1 MMSRWS
7 CRLPEAFLDKHNYY
21 MDTRRLRIDTSNM
34 MNMNTKPQLLKIRD
48 QVLRNLST
56 LPPPSGAAISH
67 QPAPGILPDPP
78 EADPDVRGGG
88 KELDDVRIVKDGYDS
103 DEEGAGNRVVE
114 RAPEVGVTA
123 LVSTDGDN
131 GTAACAGDEGEVGGK
146 GKRGVKGE
154 AVDIVGVAESGEGEA
169 TDEGNEEGA
178 AQWHEGV
185 PVEPGYALARSG
197 APYAG
202 VYMDLDRGGGAGGGS
217 DGAS

>member
-1 MMSRWS
+1 
-7 CRLPEAFLDKHNYY
+7 

-34 MNMNTKPQLLKIRD
+34 MNMNTKPQLLKICD

-56 LPPPSGAAISH
+56 LPPPSGAAISY

-88 KELDDVRIVKDGYDS
+88 KELNDMRIVKDGYDS
-103 DEEGAGNRVVE
+103 DEEGTGNRVVE
-114 RAPEVGVTA
+114 RAPEVGVTEVGA
-123 LVSTDGDN
+123 TAEATTDVETGGG
-131 GTAACAGDEGEVGGK
+131 GTDASVGKGGEEGGEVKREVHGEAGDI
-146 GKRGVKGE
+146 
-154 AVDIVGVAESGEGEA
+154 AGVAGSGEGEA
-169 TDEGNEEGA
+169 TDEANEEGA

-202 VYMDLDRGGGAGGGS
+202 VYMDMDRDGGAGGGS
-217 DGAS
+217 GGAS